1 MGKNQNCCPQFQNR
15 VQPIIILSP
24 WAPMMLLHRYIL
36 GQFARS
42 LLTMLALMAII
53 IFLLDYLEQ
62 ARRFSERGLDL
73 SVLLKIIWLRMPR
86 LLGQTLPFILLFA
99 AILASHRLNRGR
111 ELLIARLSGLSLFH
125 LMAGLVIATGL
136 LGVTKILL
144 LDPLANYSFGRY
156 ERLEGRLLNR
166 PINVS
171 GLGENGL
178 WLSQSRF
185 KPESTEIDGYDIMQV
200 QQFQDRPLKLRQ
212 VMILQF
218 DSQDRLLSRLNAA
231 EAVPQEDRTW
241 ILVDVTQYDL
251 ANPDAPPV
259 PVTISSMTYA
269 SALSG
274 DSIRQRVES
283 PERLTVWQLPRLIRT
298 LEQTGFATRVHRLY
312 WQSLLVYP
320 VLLMTMLVIGITV
333 GQHGGP
339 RTQQQLWQ
347 AVVGATIAF
356 GFYGLTQV
364 FQALA
369 TGDRI
374 PVMVGAWAPAL
385 MMLSASLAFLLHRG
399 E

>member
-1 MGKNQNCCPQFQNR
+1 
-15 VQPIIILSP
+15 
-24 WAPMMLLHRYIL
+24 MMLLHRYIL

-241 ILVDVTQYDL
+241 MLVDVTQYDL

-312 WQSLLVYP
+312 WQSLLAYP